1 MPRISMGVIERGP
14 TRIAR
19 THAASERSVTILQ
32 VLFACPCN
40 FYEAS
45 ALHAGRIVLLPF
57 MKRGVETG
65 QYVNIIDER
74 RRGEKVGWPILD
86 VD

>member
-1 MPRISMGVIERGP
+1 
-14 TRIAR
+14 
-19 THAASERSVTILQ
+19 
-32 VLFACPCN
+32 
-40 FYEAS
+40 
-45 ALHAGRIVLLPF
+45 